1 MNKLIRKE
9 YCKGEDALT
18 NHWYAENN
26 EPSHP
31 YSRYSRISIDDA
43 MAIALERVPGE
54 VVKVELDTE
63 NGLLIYEVD
72 IMNMQGVKYEVEIDA
87 RTGEVIKIK
96 RD

>member
-1 MNKLIRKE
+1 M
-9 YCKGEDALT
+9 T
-18 NHWYAENN
+18 NHWYVQNDPWQN
-26 EPSHP
+26 GQYTNQ

-72 IMNMQGVKYEVEIDA
+72 IINMQGIKYEVEIDA
-87 RTGEVIKIK
+87 QSGEVMRIK

>member
-1 MNKLIRKE
+1 MINQWQN
-9 YCKGEDALT
+9 
-18 NHWYAENN
+18 NHYSNQ
-26 EPSHP
+26 

-43 MAIALERVPGE
+43 MSIALERVPGE

-72 IMNMQGVKYEVEIDA
+72 IINMQGIKYEVEIDA
-87 RTGEVIKIK
+87 QSGDVIQIK